1 MLEKYMSKPDIEKEK
16 IQKNCEKEPF
26 NFRTDLA
33 TERRDLYRKANS
45 IENEIDGIESEKEE
59 INENITVERVKITNE
74 EGQKAI
80 GKPIGN
86 YITIDIKKLKIA
98 QDEDIEKSAETLSN
112 ELTKILDSH
121 IDKQGEI
128 LVVGLGNIYV
138 TPDSLGPKVV
148 NDIEVTRHII
158 NYLPQY
164 VEEGTRMVSAISP
177 GVLGTT
183 GIETVEILKGIVD
196 NIHPKLVI
204 VIDALA
210 SRSIERISST
220 VQLSDTGIVPGA
232 GVGNKRS
239 EISKETLG
247 IPVIAI
253 GIPTVVETAVLVNDC
268 LNLFITKLQEEAKSN
283 EYLNQLKE
291 QDNYDEIKES
301 LIPGDFNLIVTPKEI
316 DDLIEN
322 MTEVVAKG
330 INMSMWDIRDRLNLS
345 QFLYKILSKK
355 EPYHN
360 YFLIKVLFKFIGLF
374 L

>member
-1 MLEKYMSKPDIEKEK
+1 MY
-16 IQKNCEKEPF
+16 

-33 TERRDLYRKANS
+33 SERRDIFKKANS
-45 IENEIDGIESEKEE
+45 IENEINGIESEKEE
-59 INENITVERVKITNE
+59 LSENISVERVKITNE

-86 YITIDIKKLKIA
+86 YITMDIKQLRIA
-98 QDEDIEKSAETLSN
+98 QDEDIEKSSEILSN
-112 ELTKILDSH
+112 ELKKIIDSH

-138 TPDSLGPKVV
+138 TPDALGPKVI
-148 NDIEVTRHII
+148 NEIEVTRHII

-183 GIETVEILKGIVD
+183 GIETLEILKGIVD
-196 NIHPKLVI
+196 NTHPKLVI

-220 VQLSDTGIVPGA
+220 IQLSDTGIVPGA
-232 GVGNKRS
+232 GGGNTLS
-239 EISKETLG
+239 EKTLG
-247 IPVIAI
+247 IPVVAI

-268 LNLFITKLQEEAKSN
+268 LDLFITKLQEEAKSN

-291 QDNYDEIKES
+291 QDNYETIKEA
-301 LIPGDFNLIVTPKEI
+301 LIPKEYNLIVTPKEI

-322 MTEVVAKG
+322 MSEVVAKG
-330 INMSMWDIRDRLNLS
+330 INMAM
-345 QFLYKILSKK
+345 
-355 EPYHN
+355 
-360 YFLIKVLFKFIGLF
+360 
-374 L
+374 